1 MTEKDDG
8 RALYNNVQ
16 KHIYKKQA
24 ERQSACFFIFT
35 EDSFYLVESLT
46 EHSVTEGL

>member
-1 MTEKDDG
+1 MY
-8 RALYNNVQ
+8 RN
-16 KHIYKKQA
+16 IYIKNKQ
-24 ERQSACFFIFT
+24 SVSLLVFFIFT

>member
-16 KHIYKKQA
+16 KHIYKKTSRA
-24 ERQSACFFIFT
+24 SVCLFFIFT